1 MPRPR
6 SLTPRRLAQAAL
18 DVLDRDGATGLSMRA
33 VAAELHL
40 STMGL
45 YRYVTDRDELE
56 RLIVDLVLEDLDDRT
71 SEEEP
76 WQERI
81 TQLAHRAREAVLLH
95 PAAIPLLL
103 THRQDSTHAQR
114 WGEAILAVL
123 GDAGFD
129 GTTRAIAFR
138 TLLSYIL
145 GALQVQHH
153 GPLDGPGTKALAD
166 LPADRYPHLA
176 HTARA
181 AAHIDPAEEFRV
193 GLATVLRGLRP

>member
-18 DVLDRDGATGLSMRA
+18 TVLDRDGAAGLSMRA
-33 VAAELHL
+33 VAGELHM

-56 RLIVDLVLEDLDDRT
+56 RLIVDLVLEDLD
-71 SEEEP
+71 SEVDENEP
-76 WQERI
+76 WQARI
-81 TQLAHRAREAVLLH
+81 AELAHRAREAVLRH

-103 THRQDSTHAQR
+103 THRQDSAHSRR

-123 GDAGFD
+123 AAAGYD
-129 GTTRAIAFR
+129 GTNRAIAFR

-145 GALQVQHH
+145 GALQVQNH

-166 LPADRYPHLA
+166 LPTDRFPHLA
-176 HTARA
+176 TTARA
-181 AAHIDPAEEFRV
+181 AAHIDPAEEFRAGV
-193 GLATVLRGLRP
+193 ETVLRGLRP

>member
-6 SLTPRRLAQAAL
+6 SLTTRRLAQAAL
-18 DVLDRDGATGLSMRA
+18 AVLDRDGAAGLSMRA
-33 VAAELHL
+33 VATELRL

-56 RLIVDLVLEDLDDRT
+56 RLVVDLVLEDLDSDTTEADPWPDRIA
-71 SEEEP
+71 E
-76 WQERI
+76 
-81 TQLAHRAREAVLLH
+81 LAHRAREAVLRH

-123 GDAGFD
+123 ADAGYD
-129 GTTRAIAFR
+129 GPARALAFR

-145 GALQVQHH
+145 GALQVQYH
-153 GPLDGPGTKALAD
+153 GPLDGPGTQALAA
-166 LPADRYPHLA
+166 LPADRFPHLA
-176 HTARA
+176 DTAQA
-181 AAHIDPAEEFRV
+181 AAHIDPAEEFREGV
-193 GLATVLRGLRP
+193 ATVLRGLRQ